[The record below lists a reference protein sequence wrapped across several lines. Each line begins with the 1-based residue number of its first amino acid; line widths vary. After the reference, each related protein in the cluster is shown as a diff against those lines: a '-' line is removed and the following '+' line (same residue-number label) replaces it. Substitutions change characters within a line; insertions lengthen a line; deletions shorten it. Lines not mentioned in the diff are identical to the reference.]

1 MEGHR
6 LTPAPKMREIRFKYN
21 IPGFKCRDSAVKNRK
36 MFENKGVAVRASNAG
51 RHLRFHRDL
60 LAAPPQ
66 FPPLDIE
73 NVIGKPELHRGTR

>member
-1 MEGHR
+1 
-6 LTPAPKMREIRFKYN
+6 
-21 IPGFKCRDSAVKNRK
+21 